1 MATNK
6 GACSKTRL
14 VLDKLFEKPVKSP
27 VFWFFLFL
35 LFPCFSFAQ
44 NTNNPVESAFV
55 GSDRGENSFRV
66 VETPQGLRIIQRLS
80 WFRDENDFRY
90 EVIIEKQNENGEYTQ
105 ILRQDRTENFIEL
118 SLTTGR
124 YRYRVLVYNL
134 LDRFEYS
141 TSWAVFS
148 IDRARHPVL
157 SRISPDHFTLTGKDR
172 NWIIELGGTNL
183 LPESEVSLRPLA
195 GGEAVLPV
203 EYTVFPGGNGG
214 RVVFHSTVLTAGRYE
229 LSVRNPGG
237 FEARGECAVR
247 NRLPFDLFGSASYV
261 PAVPVHGYLSDLFD
275 GGIYPLGFSF
285 RADFLP
291 VTGNWGS
298 LGPEALV
305 FWNYLSVTKT
315 GLTATAHLFDFQ
327 LNLLYQ
333 YTLLPYL
340 ALGLRLGGGQALV
353 LALSY
358 DIDDIEQ
365 GSISTWIPSLAGGLF
380 LKWIFHPHGFAELGL
395 DYVNLFAADGSQ
407 GFLLPFIGA
416 GWKY

>member
-6 GACSKTRL
+6 G
-14 VLDKLFEKPVKSP
+14 
-27 VFWFFLFL
+27 FWLFLFL
-35 LFPCFSFAQ
+35 FLPCFSFAQ
-44 NTNNPVESAFV
+44 NTNDPAKSGFV

-66 VETPQGLRIIQRLS
+66 VETPEGLQIIQRLS
-80 WFRDENDFRY
+80 WLRDENDFRY
-90 EVIIEKQNENGEYTQ
+90 EIIIEKQNENGEYTQ
-105 ILRQDRTENFIEL
+105 ILRQGRTENFIEL
-118 SLTTGR
+118 SLTMGR

-141 TSWAVFS
+141 TNWAVFS

-172 NWIIELGGTNL
+172 DWVIELGGTNL
-183 LPESEVSLRPLA
+183 LPDSEVSLRPLT
-195 GGEAVLPV
+195 GGAPILPG
-203 EYTVFPGGNGG
+203 EYTAFPGETGG
-214 RVVFHSTVLTAGRYE
+214 QVVFHSAVLTAGRYE
-229 LSVRNPGG
+229 LYVRNPGG
-237 FEARGECAVR
+237 FEAHRECTVR
-247 NRLPFDLFGSASYV
+247 NQPIFDLFGSLSYV
-261 PAVPVHGYLSDLFD
+261 PAVPVYGYLSDLFD

-291 VTGNWGS
+291 LTGKWGA
-298 LGPEALV
+298 LGLETFV
-305 FWNYLSVTKT
+305 FWNYFSVTKT
-315 GLTATAHLFDFQ
+315 DLRATAHLLDFQ

-333 YTLLPYL
+333 YTLSPHLV
-340 ALGLRLGGGQALV
+340 LGLRLGGGQALV

-365 GSISTWIPSLAGGLF
+365 DPVSTWIPSLDGGLS